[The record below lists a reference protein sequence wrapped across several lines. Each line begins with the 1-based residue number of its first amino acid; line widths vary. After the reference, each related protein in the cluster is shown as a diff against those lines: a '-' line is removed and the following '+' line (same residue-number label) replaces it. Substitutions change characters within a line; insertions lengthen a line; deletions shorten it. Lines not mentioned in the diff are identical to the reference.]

1 MEELKRIEMEVKSED
16 DLKEKY
22 GDWEIIAI
30 WMRSSAARHYYK
42 RFRNEDGKLKVTCSH
57 ESSTG
62 RHYESNTY
70 DWEDNYLGTLNT
82 LKEVRKFYCDNWITY
97 VALRKGNTIIQADV
111 TDGKIFR

>member
-42 RFRNEDGKLKVTCSH
+42 RCKDDNGNFKVTCSH
-57 ESSTG
+57 ESVTG

-70 DWEDNYLGTLNT
+70 DWEKYFLGTLNT
-82 LKEVRKFYCDNWITY
+82 LSDVRKFPSDNWITY